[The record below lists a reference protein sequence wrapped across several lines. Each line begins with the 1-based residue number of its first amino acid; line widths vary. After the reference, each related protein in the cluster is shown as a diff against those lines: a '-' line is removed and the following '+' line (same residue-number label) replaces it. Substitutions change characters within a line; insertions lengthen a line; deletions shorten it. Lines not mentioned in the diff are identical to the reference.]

1 MKRSGVR
8 IIGILFVILC
18 AAALLGGCGGGS
30 RQGAVAPSDYSA
42 AKNWLNLPAAAV
54 HSADVVYLYPTA
66 YTRADDGDPI
76 ICAIDNAAMRA
87 GAQKIF
93 TQQAAVFEDSAN
105 VYAPYY
111 RQMDA
116 EYVLSISAEE
126 RGVIASRKPKTDV
139 FAALDY
145 YFENYNEGRPYIL
158 AGHSQGSNLLIYV
171 LAEYMKRHPERYKR
185 MIAAYVIGYSVT
197 KDYLA
202 QNPHL
207 KFAEGADD
215 TGVIVSYNTEAP
227 VVSGDNPVLLEGGIS
242 INPISWTREET
253 LAAAASNLGSL
264 TKEDAAAKAGLTV
277 ETPGIADAAVDR
289 RRGVVKCSSVDRD
302 KYEIK
307 VPPFGG
313 GIYHT
318 WDYGFYYM
326 NLKKNAAERIAA
338 YFNKAF

>member
-1 MKRSGVR
+1 MKKFGGR
-8 IIGILFVILC
+8 ITVILFVILC
-18 AAALLGGCGGGS
+18 AATLLGGCGL
-30 RQGAVAPSDYSA
+30 RQETATPSDYSA
-42 AKNWLNLPAAAV
+42 SNNWLNLPAAAV
-54 HSADVVYLYPTA
+54 HSADVVYLYPTTYA
-66 YTRADDGDPI
+66 RENNGDPI
-76 ICAIDNAAMRA
+76 ICTIDNAAMRA

-93 TQQAAVFEDSAN
+93 ERQATVFEDSAN
-105 VYAPYY
+105 IYAPYY

-126 RGVIASRKPKTDV
+126 RGIIASREPKTDV

-197 KDYLA
+197 NDYLA

-215 TGVIVSYNTEAP
+215 TGVIVSYNTESP

-253 LAAAASNLGSL
+253 LAAAADNLGSL
-264 TKEDAAAKAGLTV
+264 TKEDAAARAGFTV
-277 ETPGIADAAVDR
+277 ETPGIADAVVER
-289 RRGVVKCSSVDRD
+289 KRGVVKCSSVDRN

-307 VPPFGG
+307 LPPFGE
-313 GIYHT
+313 GIYHA

-326 NLKKNAAERIAA
+326 NLKKNAAERVAA